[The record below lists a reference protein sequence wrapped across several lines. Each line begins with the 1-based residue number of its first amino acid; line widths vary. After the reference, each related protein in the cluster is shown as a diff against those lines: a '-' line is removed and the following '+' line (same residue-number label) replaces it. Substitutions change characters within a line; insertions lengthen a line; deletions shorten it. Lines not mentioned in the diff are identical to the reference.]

1 MTPIQGQGEVKNW
14 TIPEIVISLCHDDEP
29 QNESTSADSNV
40 AGETES
46 VNVKSLDDKHL
57 VPPSQHTCSDGRNIK
72 SVLTI
77 EKALINSN
85 LPVSSV
91 ENVTVD
97 SVGKEVV
104 TEKQDVKIEVKRC
117 VDFMKWIS

>member
-57 VPPSQHTCSDGRNIK
+57 VPPSQHTYSDGRNIK
-72 SVLTI
+72 SVLSM
-77 EKALINSN
+77 EKAFTDNH
-85 LPVSSV
+85 LPV
-91 ENVTVD
+91 NITPN
-97 SVGKEVV
+97 SVGEKVV
-104 TEKQDVKIEVKRC
+104 TKKQDVKVEVKKY
-117 VDFMKWIS
+117 VDL